1 MPDKIIKLMLD
12 NNMQMY
18 HENKTEIRKTEG
30 MLYGQKSQL
39 VLKQK

>member
-1 MPDKIIKLMLD
+1 MPDKMIKLMLD

-39 VLKQK
+39 VLKRK